1 MSKCT
6 PDIKDGPLTKE
17 KTEEEQ
23 QGNKKEVIEEEP
35 QNPENKH
42 LDAEK
47 KIITGT
53 LTKVE
58 TNDNKESSTSS
69 SDIESKLLQCKESV
83 QNSDSKLEENV
94 ACGET
99 NCLASPDVSK
109 QEESACSSKKPLSQ
123 DVKKQDSKTKIK
135 PKKKLLSPSSNSEKN
150 TLSKFV
156 ALTVGKNSNINDVII
171 EKEQTEES
179 KENNVDKREGKVLGS
194 NTGSAS
200 AEKSP
205 ERICQFSADDSLFKT
220 PSMVNNSLEISTES
234 ESNTTPSTPDTPTSS
249 KKSASKTPRKMTPN
263 QLKKLKEKEEQRM
276 EKERLKQV
284 SSSFL

>member
-6 PDIKDGPLTKE
+6 PGIKDGPLIKE

-47 KIITGT
+47 KINTGT
-53 LTKVE
+53 LTKAE
-58 TNDNKESSTSS
+58 TNDSKESSTS
-69 SDIESKLLQCKESV
+69 SDIESKLLKCKESV
-83 QNSDSKLEENV
+83 KNSDSKLEENV

-99 NCLASPDVSK
+99 NCLVSPDVSK
-109 QEESACSSKKPLSQ
+109 QEESVCSSKKPLSQ
-123 DVKKQDSKTKIK
+123 DVKKQDRKTKIK
-135 PKKKLLSPSSNSEKN
+135 PSSNSENN
-150 TLSKFV
+150 TLTKFV
-156 ALTVGKNSNINDVII
+156 ALAVGKNSNINDVIS

-179 KENNVDKREGKVLGS
+179 KVNNVDKREGKDLGS

-200 AEKSP
+200 AENSP
-205 ERICQFSADDSLFKT
+205 ERICQLSAADSLFKT

-249 KKSASKTPRKMTPN
+249 KKSASKAPRKMTPN

-284 SSSFL
+284 SYSFL

>member
-1 MSKCT
+1 MSKCI
-6 PDIKDGPLTKE
+6 PDIKDGPLIKK

-53 LTKVE
+53 LTKAE
-58 TNDNKESSTSS
+58 TNDKESSTSS

-123 DVKKQDSKTKIK
+123 DVKKQDRRTKIK

-156 ALTVGKNSNINDVII
+156 ALTVGKNSNINDVIS

-179 KENNVDKREGKVLGS
+179 KVNYVDKREGKVLGS

-200 AEKSP
+200 AENSP
-205 ERICQFSADDSLFKT
+205 ERICQLSADDLLFKT

-234 ESNTTPSTPDTPTSS
+234 ESNTNPSTPDTPTSS
-249 KKSASKTPRKMTPN
+249 KKSASKAPRKMTPN

>member
-6 PDIKDGPLTKE
+6 PDIKDGPLIKE
-17 KTEEEQ
+17 NTEEEQ

-47 KIITGT
+47 KINTGT
-53 LTKVE
+53 LTKAE
-58 TNDNKESSTSS
+58 TNDKESSTCN
-69 SDIESKLLQCKESV
+69 SDIESKQLQCKESV

-94 ACGET
+94 PCRET
-99 NCLASPDVSK
+99 NCLAPPDVSK
-109 QEESACSSKKPLSQ
+109 QEESACSSKKTLSQ
-123 DVKKQDSKTKIK
+123 DVKKQDRKTKIK

-156 ALTVGKNSNINDVII
+156 ALTVGKNSNINDVIS

-179 KENNVDKREGKVLGS
+179 KVNNVDKRERKVLGS

-200 AEKSP
+200 AENSP
-205 ERICQFSADDSLFKT
+205 ERICQLSADDSLFKT

-249 KKSASKTPRKMTPN
+249 KKSASKAPRKMTPN

-284 SSSFL
+284 SYSFL

>member
-1 MSKCT
+1 MTKCT
-6 PDIKDGPLTKE
+6 PDIKDEPLIKK

-53 LTKVE
+53 LTKAE

-94 ACGET
+94 VCGET

-109 QEESACSSKKPLSQ
+109 QEESACSSKKSLSQ
-123 DVKKQDSKTKIK
+123 DVKKQDRKTKIK

-150 TLSKFV
+150 TLSKFI
-156 ALTVGKNSNINDVII
+156 ALTVGKNSNINDVIS

-179 KENNVDKREGKVLGS
+179 KVNNVDKREGKVLGS
-194 NTGSAS
+194 NTGSAL
-200 AEKSP
+200 AENSP
-205 ERICQFSADDSLFKT
+205 ERICQLSADDSLFKT
-220 PSMVNNSLEISTES
+220 PSMVNNSLENSTES
-234 ESNTTPSTPDTPTSS
+234 ESNTTPDTPTSS
-249 KKSASKTPRKMTPN
+249 RKSASKTPRKMTPN
-263 QLKKLKEKEEQRM
+263 QLKKLKEKEEQRI

-284 SSSFL
+284 SSTFL

>member
-6 PDIKDGPLTKE
+6 PDIKDGPLIKE

-47 KIITGT
+47 KINTGT
-53 LTKVE
+53 LTKAE

-69 SDIESKLLQCKESV
+69 SYIESKLLQCKESP

-99 NCLASPDVSK
+99 NCLVSPDVYK
-109 QEESACSSKKPLSQ
+109 QEESACSSKKSLSQ
-123 DVKKQDSKTKIK
+123 DVKKQDRKNKIK
-135 PKKKLLSPSSNSEKN
+135 PKKKLFSPSSNSEKN

-156 ALTVGKNSNINDVII
+156 ALTVGKNSNINDVIS

-179 KENNVDKREGKVLGS
+179 KVNNVDKREEKVLGS

-200 AEKSP
+200 AENSP
-205 ERICQFSADDSLFKT
+205 GRICQLSADDSLFKT

-249 KKSASKTPRKMTPN
+249 KKSASKAPRKMTPN

>member
-6 PDIKDGPLTKE
+6 PGIKDGPLIKE
-17 KTEEEQ
+17 KAEEEQ

-47 KIITGT
+47 KINTGT
-53 LTKVE
+53 LTKAE
-58 TNDNKESSTSS
+58 TNDSKESSTC

-99 NCLASPDVSK
+99 NCLVLPDVSK

-123 DVKKQDSKTKIK
+123 DVKKQDRKTKIK

-156 ALTVGKNSNINDVII
+156 ALAVGKNSNINDVIS

-179 KENNVDKREGKVLGS
+179 KVNNVDKREGKDSGS

-200 AEKSP
+200 AENSP
-205 ERICQFSADDSLFKT
+205 ERICQLSADDSLFKT

-249 KKSASKTPRKMTPN
+249 KKSASKAPRKMTPN